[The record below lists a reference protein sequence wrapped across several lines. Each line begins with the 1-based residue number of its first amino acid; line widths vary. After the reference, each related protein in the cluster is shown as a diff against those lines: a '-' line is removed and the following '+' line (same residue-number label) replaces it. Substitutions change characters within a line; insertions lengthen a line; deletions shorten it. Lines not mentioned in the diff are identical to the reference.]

1 MIAFPMRRGL
11 ILSRYLLV
19 FSIAIP
25 RDLSAIVIVKAL
37 FLARFLMTRIRDAH
51 IGVLDH
57 GRCI

>member
-1 MIAFPMRRGL
+1 MIAFPRRGL
-11 ILSRYLLV
+11 ISSRYLLV
-19 FSIAIP
+19 FWIAIP

-37 FLARFLMTRIRDAH
+37 FLARFLMMRIRDAH